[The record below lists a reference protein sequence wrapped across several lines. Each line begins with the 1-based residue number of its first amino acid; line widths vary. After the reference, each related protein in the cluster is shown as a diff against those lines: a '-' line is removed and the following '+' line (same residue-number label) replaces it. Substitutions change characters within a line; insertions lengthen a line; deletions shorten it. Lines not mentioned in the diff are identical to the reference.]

1 MSTPMTDLR
10 EQELLDKIGN
20 LTQEN
25 AYLKA
30 TIKGLQKKIFG
41 PGQSADPI
49 RNP

>member
-1 MSTPMTDLR
+1 MTDLR
-10 EQELLDKIGN
+10 EQELLDIIEN

-30 TIKGLQKKIFG
+30 TIKHQRPPEESIRT